1 MVSPAP
7 TPPHITIVEDDRSLL
22 GALKFALEADGYR
35 VSAYNEARRLL
46 DAPPPADCLV
56 VDLKLPDLDGLAL
69 IARLRDVGVT
79 SPAILITTR
88 PDERCRKTAAAA
100 GVAIVEKPLLDGTL
114 RQAIEAAV
122 LRSRS

>member
-1 MVSPAP
+1 M
-7 TPPHITIVEDDRSLL
+7 
-22 GALKFALEADGYR
+22 
-35 VSAYNEARRLL
+35 L

-79 SPAILITTR
+79 TPAILITTT

-114 RQAIEAAV
+114 RRAIETAV